1 MIQGFVGC
9 VKSKVE
15 LWGSSHEVHHMLWS
29 VLRKIILDVEQ
40 RMDQRG
46 QRWKQRGQFEHGF
59 IYSFILPLTESV
71 VSCLGNGIA
80 RTGWRVSVDGWWA
93 TVLIPGLWVVCNDHY
108 DSPCPWSQYLQSM
121 DFRSRKTLE
130 IKFNPLIVEIKGLRW
145 ESLSDLSKTT
155 LVSGDRGKM
164 RS

>member
-15 LWGSSHEVHHMLWS
+15 PWGSSHEVCHMLCS

-46 QRWKQRGQFEHGF
+46 QRWKQRGQFENGF
-59 IYSFILPLTESV
+59 IYSKEMPLTEPV
-71 VSCLGNGIA
+71 VSCIGSGIT

-93 TVLIPGLWVVCNDHY
+93 TVLIPGLWVVCSDHY
-108 DSPCPWSQYLQSM
+108 DSPCPWSQYHQSM
-121 DFRSRKTLE
+121 DFRCGKTLE
-130 IKFNPLIVEIKGLRW
+130 IKSNPLIVEIKGLGW
-145 ESLSDLSKTT
+145 EGLSDSSKTT
-155 LVSGDRGKM
+155 LVTGDRGKM